1 MDETTTIKLGEG
13 VPEFS
18 FVARAQ
24 GGTVVQI
31 INAVQIGVFAVAPS
45 WQQNENE
52 HTIVHWPS
60 GCAICRAED
69 FDLAIRVAD
78 DASRYSAAAIAAFEG
93 DYPFFDSALETDDL
107 VEAEKLIVG
116 VVLRWI
122 QAVSRPL
129 TERGVVVGYMVKNEG
144 YKSYREWRWG

>member
-24 GGTVVQI
+24 GGTTVQI

-45 WQQNENE
+45 WQRDENE

-60 GCAICRAED
+60 GCSICRAED
-69 FDLAIRVAD
+69 FDLAIRIAD
-78 DASRYSAAAIAAFEG
+78 DASRYSDAALAAVEG
-93 DYPFFDSALETDDL
+93 NDPFFDSALETDDL
-107 VEAEKLIVG
+107 VAAEKLLGG
-116 VVLRWI
+116 VVKWI
-122 QAVSRPL
+122 NAIAQPL
-129 TERGVVVGYMVKNEG
+129 SEAGVLVGYMVRNEG
-144 YKSYREWRWG
+144 YKSYRDWRWG